1 MSTGTIVAIVI
12 IAVIVLAILAFVM
25 PRMRA
30 RSQER
35 KINKA
40 RGRAAEG
47 HREVAEHRMERARM
61 AEAQA
66 QRERAEAELHQSRAQ
81 MHEKGLADDELDD
94 APEPGRFGRDRE
106 TDRTPEGER
115 TP

>member
-1 MSTGTIVAIVI
+1 MSTGTIIAIVI

-30 RSQER
+30 RSAER
-35 KINKA
+35 KLDRA
-40 RGRAAEG
+40 RGQAAEG
-47 HREVAEHRMERARM
+47 HREEADHRMERARL

-81 MHEKGLADDELDD
+81 MHEKGLADDELGD
-94 APEPGRFGRDRE
+94 APEPGRFERD
-106 TDRTPEGER
+106 PEVERDPEAER

>member
-35 KINKA
+35 KLDKR

-47 HREVAEHRMERARM
+47 HREMAEHRQERARM

-66 QRERAEAELHQSRAQ
+66 QRERAEAELHASRAQ
-81 MHEKGLADDELDD
+81 MHEQGLADDELDD
-94 APEPGRFGRDRE
+94 APRPGRFERDRQH
-106 TDRTPEGER
+106 DRESER
-115 TP
+115 TS

>member
-12 IAVIVLAILAFVM
+12 IAVIVLAILAFAM

-35 KINKA
+35 QLDKA

-47 HREVAEHRMERARM
+47 HREHAEHRLERARM
-61 AEAQA
+61 AESQA

-81 MHEKGLADDELDD
+81 MHEQGLADDELES
-94 APEPGRFGRDRE
+94 APEPGRFERE
-106 TDRTPEGER
+106 RESER
-115 TP
+115 TQ

>member
-30 RSQER
+30 RAQER
-35 KINKA
+35 KLNKA
-40 RGRAAEG
+40 RGQAAEG

-61 AEAQA
+61 AQAQA

-81 MHEKGLADDELDD
+81 MHEQGLADDELGD
-94 APEPGRFGRDRE
+94 APEPGRFERDR
-106 TDRTPEGER
+106 EGER
-115 TP
+115 TS